1 MHAYTTMKKNFIL
14 IVTALLIVIGCST
27 DYEILESQ
35 TNISLTADKS
45 VQVIGNPVTFTVKD
59 TKGNDLTEEAE
70 FYVDGTKTEGNTFT
84 SDVVGNFEVKAV
96 YNGVTSSPLMINYHD
111 GTGINFRKR
120 MLIEDYTGTWCGW
133 CPRVAYAIEQV
144 HHQSE
149 DAIAVAIHG
158 PKSNP
163 SETGYDPYTFDTSAF
178 EKEMNLAPGYP
189 KGYLNRNIQWAFPE
203 PDNLNQAIALTQGE
217 NPKLG
222 VAMTSTVAN
231 GNITMDVNVMFGK
244 DFSNNIKLVVY
255 VLENGL
261 IYEQHNYT
269 SYYDGVDLL
278 EDYEHNHVLR
288 ACLTPM
294 TGEAISADQTK
305 IGQTYTR
312 TFNVA
317 VPANI
322 ANAANIEFVAFVVD
336 ETGRVINIRKTAPG
350 ETQEVELL

>member
-1 MHAYTTMKKNFIL
+1 MKKNFIL

-35 TNISLTADKS
+35 SNLSLTADKS

-59 TKGNDLTEEAE
+59 TKGNDLTENAE
-70 FYVDGTKTEGNTFT
+70 FYVDGTKIEGNTFT
-84 SDVVGNFEVKAV
+84 SDVVGNFEVTAV
-96 YNGVTSSPLMINYHD
+96 YNSVTSSALLINYHD

-144 HHQSE
+144 HHQTE
-149 DAIAVAIHG
+149 DAVAIAIHG
-158 PKSNP
+158 PGSNP
-163 SETGYDPYTFDTSAF
+163 NDTGYDPYTFNTTAF
-178 EKEMNLAPGYP
+178 EKEAGLAPGYP

-203 PDNLNQAIALTQGE
+203 PDNISQAIALTQGE

-222 VAMTSTVAN
+222 VAMTSTVAD
-231 GNITMDVNVMFGK
+231 GTISMDVNVMFGK
-244 DFSNNIKLVVY
+244 DFNNNLKLVVY

-269 SYYDGVDLL
+269 SYYDGVDVL

-288 ACLTPM
+288 DCLTGM
-294 TGEAISADQTK
+294 TGEAISVDQTK

-317 VPANI
+317 VPANV
-322 ANAANIEFVAFVVD
+322 ANAANIEFVAFILD
-336 ETGRVINIRKTAPG
+336 ETGRVINVRKTAPG
-350 ETQEVELL
+350 ETQEIELL